1 MYWIQLRKE
10 LIMFIFIHD
19 NGNLNVLSMTKCG
32 HTAMSY
38 YFGIELPMQKT
49 FAHWIEGES
58 PKVVVLRHPV
68 ERMHSAINFHEKQF
82 NERIVK
88 YKTTGECDDF
98 SLIEFLINCDDGQR
112 EWEIERFIF
121 NQHCRPYMHII
132 KNRDFRI
139 IKFEDLSQYIP
150 KISPRG
156 AETNTTNRNIDPFPK
171 NRYFKREDMIKE
183 IELYES
189 LLANREVITPEEWKA
204 LT

>member
-1 MYWIQLRKE
+1 
-10 LIMFIFIHD
+10 
-19 NGNLNVLSMTKCG
+19 
-32 HTAMSY
+32 
-38 YFGIELPMQKT
+38 
-49 FAHWIEGES
+49 
-58 PKVVVLRHPV
+58 
-68 ERMHSAINFHEKQF
+68 
-82 NERIVK
+82 
-88 YKTTGECDDF
+88 
-98 SLIEFLINCDDGQR
+98 
-112 EWEIERFIF
+112 
-121 NQHCRPYMHII
+121 MHII